1 MGRFG
6 LPCFLFF
13 LLTGQSL
20 AIASGATLQNETDGS
35 CHGLKGDK
43 GNYGHPGI
51 RGLRGFKGIAGPS
64 GPKGDSGNFGPTGPP
79 GSQGPKGSLGERGP
93 KGSIGVKG
101 QKGGIGP
108 RGVEGADGDPG
119 VAGHTGPVGPRGS
132 KGEKGLKGVA
142 GLTGPRGS
150 QGVPGDPIDEE
161 TLEKYFNPVKS
172 LQAEVSLIRKSLD
185 EENPAFHLHGDGS
198 RGAYNYGYVVTQWYT
213 NSGQWHSPILRGG
226 MSYSG
231 GYITIPKDGLYYI
244 YAQLHYQ
251 PRSGHR
257 YCGLRINLK
266 NRNINEANFEK
277 QLPSGDKQGSRYT
290 GLLKIL
296 SKGDRLSVGII
307 GPCYFH
313 FFNHFSQFGAFR
325 VL

>member
-1 MGRFG
+1 
-6 LPCFLFF
+6 
-13 LLTGQSL
+13 
-20 AIASGATLQNETDGS
+20 
-35 CHGLKGDK
+35 
-43 GNYGHPGI
+43 
-51 RGLRGFKGIAGPS
+51 
-64 GPKGDSGNFGPTGPP
+64 
-79 GSQGPKGSLGERGP
+79 
-93 KGSIGVKG
+93 
-101 QKGGIGP
+101 
-108 RGVEGADGDPG
+108 
-119 VAGHTGPVGPRGS
+119 
-132 KGEKGLKGVA
+132 LKGVA